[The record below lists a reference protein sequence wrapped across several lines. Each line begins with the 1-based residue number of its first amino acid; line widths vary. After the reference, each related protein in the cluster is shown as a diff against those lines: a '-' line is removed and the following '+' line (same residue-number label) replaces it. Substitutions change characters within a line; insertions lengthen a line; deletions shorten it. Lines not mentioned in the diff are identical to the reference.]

1 MPQYYVKMNY
11 VIAYTTEFLI
21 DGPDDEVIDDVLSS
35 MGSDFLEENLKWT
48 VSDYEEPVI
57 EEIRPAEEKDM
68 DFLEVSNKVYKKFA
82 QIQKDIYEID

>member
-21 DGPDDEVIDDVLSS
+21 DGPDDEVVDDVLSS

>member
-11 VIAYTTEFLI
+11 VVAYTTEFLI
-21 DGPDDEVIDDVLSS
+21 DGPDDEVVDDVLSS

-48 VSDYEEPVI
+48 ISDYEEPVI

-68 DFLEVSNKVYKKFA
+68 DFPEVSNKVYKKFA
-82 QIQKDIYEID
+82 QIQKDIYEVD

>member
-11 VIAYTTEFLI
+11 VVAYTTEFLI
-21 DGPDDEVIDDVLSS
+21 DGPDDEVVDDVLSS

-68 DFLEVSNKVYKKFA
+68 DFPEVSNKVYKKFA
-82 QIQKDIYEID
+82 QIQKDIYEVD